1 MPIDLKNTMASLSA
15 VSIESVKASNRLFSI
30 IDAVDTKYLDKI
42 KQIDWLQEPGYT
54 TDYHYGLR
62 RRSLTKHNNVMSD
75 VDCQISE
82 LIPIINQ
89 VTGQQY
95 VRISTGLWQ
104 ICEPGYIC
112 KMHTDGTK
120 PNVMIIYWQAPS
132 IRHGTTFYS
141 SQDPTDIFH
150 EFLSIPNTGFFAN
163 YNNGGQMW
171 HASLAEVPLQQHR
184 LITQYEFFYR

>member
-1 MPIDLKNTMASLSA
+1 
-15 VSIESVKASNRLFSI
+15 LFSI
-30 IDAVDTKYLDKI
+30 IDAVDTKYFDQI
-42 KQIDWLQEPGYT
+42 VQIDWLQEPDYT

-62 RRSLTKHNNVMSD
+62 RRSLTKRNKVMD
-75 VDCQISE
+75 DIDRQISK

-89 VTGQQY
+89 VTGQKY

-112 KMHTDGTK
+112 EMHTDGNK

-132 IRHGTTFYS
+132 DRHGTTFYN
-141 SQDPTDIFH
+141 SQDTTDIFH
-150 EFLSIPNTGFFAN
+150 EFRSVPNTGFFAN
-163 YNNGGQMW
+163 YDNGGQMW
-171 HASLAEVPLQQHR
+171 HASLAEVPSQQHR